1 MIRYKSVEKEAHAE
15 QVIERSRFIA
25 HMKPC
30 SSREEAEEY
39 IRSIKAQYK
48 DATHNVPCFIV
59 GEKQELMWASDDG
72 EPAGTSGAPMM
83 QMLSREGLTNLVCV
97 VTRYFGGIKLG
108 TGGLVRAY
116 TSSARMALDAAV
128 IHEVRDL
135 RAVRIRIPYT
145 LLGKLQNMEQSLP
158 FVISDI
164 DYTDCVLLTL
174 TYAPEDEGLVMPPVV
189 EMTAGKPDIIS
200 TENFLE

>member
-1 MIRYKSVEKEAHAE
+1 MIRYKSIEKEAHVE

-25 HMKPC
+25 HIKPC
-30 SSREEAEEY
+30 GSREEAEEY
-39 IRSIKAQYK
+39 IKGIKAQYK

-116 TSSARMALDAAV
+116 TSSARLALDAAV
-128 IHEVRDL
+128 IHQVRDL
-135 RAVRIRIPYT
+135 RAVRISVPYT
-145 LLGKLQNMEQSLP
+145 LLGKIQNMEQSLP
-158 FVISDI
+158 FTISDVE
-164 DYTDCVLLTL
+164 YTDSVALTL
-174 TYAPEDEGLVMPPVV
+174 TYAPEDEDLIMPPIN
-189 EMTAGKPDIIS
+189 EMTSGKNVVIS
-200 TENFLE
+200 TENILA

>member
-25 HMKPC
+25 HIRPC
-30 SSREEAEEY
+30 TSREEAEEY
-39 IRSIKAQYK
+39 IRSIKARYK

-97 VTRYFGGIKLG
+97 VARYFGGIKLG

-116 TSSARMALDAAV
+116 TSSARMALDVAV
-128 IHEVRDL
+128 IHEVRDI
-135 RAVRIRIPYT
+135 RSVRMNVPYT
-145 LLGKLQNMEQSLP
+145 LLGKLQNMEQNSP
-158 FVISDI
+158 FVISGI
-164 DYTDCVLLTL
+164 EYSDCVTLTL
-174 TYAPEDEGLVMPPVV
+174 NFAPEDEGLVMPQIV

-200 TENFLE
+200 VENFLE

>member
-145 LLGKLQNMEQSLP
+145 LLGKLQNMEQNLP

-164 DYTDCVLLTL
+164 EYTDCVLLTL

-189 EMTAGKPDIIS
+189 EMTAGKPYIIS
-200 TENFLE
+200 TENFIE

>member
-25 HMKPC
+25 HIRPC
-30 SSREEAEEY
+30 TGREEAEEY
-39 IRSIKAQYK
+39 IRSIKARYK

-128 IHEVRDL
+128 IHEVRDI
-135 RAVRIRIPYT
+135 RSVRMNVPYT
-145 LLGKLQNMEQSLP
+145 LLGKLQNMEQNSP
-158 FVISDI
+158 FVISGTE
-164 DYTDCVLLTL
+164 YSDCVTLTL
-174 TYAPEDEGLVMPPVV
+174 NFAPEDEGLVMPQIV

-200 TENFLE
+200 VENFLE

>member
-15 QVIERSRFIA
+15 QVIDRSRFIA
-25 HMKPC
+25 HIKPC
-30 SSREEAEEY
+30 CSREEAEEY
-39 IRSIKAQYK
+39 IRSIRAQYK

-116 TSSARMALDAAV
+116 TSSARLALDAAV
-128 IHEVRDL
+128 VHEVRDL

-145 LLGKLQNMEQSLP
+145 MLGKLQNMEQNLP
-158 FVISDI
+158 FAISDI
-164 DYTDCVLLTL
+164 EYTDQVVLTM
-174 TYAPEDEGLVMPPVV
+174 TFAPEDEGLVMPPVV

>member
-15 QVIERSRFIA
+15 QVIERSRFIV
-25 HMKPC
+25 HIKPC
-30 SSREEAEEY
+30 FSREEAEEY
-39 IRSIKAQYK
+39 IKGIKAQYK

-83 QMLSREGLTNLVCV
+83 QMLCKEGLTNLVCV

-116 TSSARMALDAAV
+116 TSSARMGVDAAG

-135 RAVRIRIPYT
+135 RSVRLNVPYT

-164 DYTDCVLLTL
+164 EYTDAVALTI
-174 TYAPEDEGLVMPPVV
+174 TFAPEDEGLVMPQIV

-200 TENFLE
+200 TENFLA

>member
-145 LLGKLQNMEQSLP
+145 LLGKLQNMEQNLP

-164 DYTDCVLLTL
+164 EYTDCVLLTL
-174 TYAPEDEGLVMPPVV
+174 TYAPEDEGIVMPPIV

-200 TENFLE
+200 AENFLE